1 MSLYTRYLS
10 PPHAPLKASGLW
22 AGLKPTAR
30 TGLPSLVGW
39 SPTTRLFTFKGQ
51 KVESCRILKTEDE
64 KIVTVSQLKLGEEGE
79 GSTHIKIIN

>member
-30 TGLPSLVGW
+30 T
-39 SPTTRLFTFKGQ
+39 R
-51 KVESCRILKTEDE
+51 E
-64 KIVTVSQLKLGEEGE
+64 KGE
-79 GSTHIKIIN
+79 GIDGHLIRLQDARWRWKNQEDFLEAAPPHTLRLTGDYRLLDGASK